1 MRGFAIIVLILLV
14 SSTVSAQEWRDS
26 LAVARDAYSK
36 QEYGKALKYYRSA
49 QNKAPEGVDLSKEMG
64 QSAYKNL
71 QFEEAEKIYREQA
84 FSEKDTKEKAKAY
97 HNLGNSLMKQKKY
110 DEAIDAYKQSLRND
124 AANDKTRHN
133 LSEAMRLKK
142 EEEQKKEQNQ
152 QDNKDQKDQKDQQ
165 NNQNNQEQNQQG
177 QNQNNKDQQ
186 NQGSQGQKQQSQ
198 NQKDKGQSQSQGG
211 SPQLQ
216 DKAVEKKLDELMKQE
231 SATKR
236 RMGGSTTSS
245 GSSRSG
251 KDW

>member
-1 MRGFAIIVLILLV
+1 MKQLIYIVFLLISASGF
-14 SSTVSAQEWRDS
+14 AQEWRDS

-36 QEYGKALKYYRSA
+36 KEYGKALQYYRSA
-49 QNKAPEGVDLSKEMG
+49 QEKAPEGIDLSKEMG

-71 QFEEAEKIYREQA
+71 QYKEAEKIYRQQA
-84 FSEKDTKEKAKAY
+84 YSEKTPGEKAKSY
-97 HNLGNSLMKQKKY
+97 HNLGNSLMQQKKY

-124 AANDKTRHN
+124 PSNDKTRHN

-142 EEEQKKEQNQ
+142 EQEEQQQKNKNDQNKQDQ
-152 QDNKDQKDQKDQQ
+152 QDQQDQNQQ
-165 NNQNNQEQNQQG
+165 NNQNKNNQQ
-177 QNQNNKDQQ
+177 N
-186 NQGSQGQKQQSQ
+186 QSQ
-198 NQKDKGQSQSQGG
+198 NQNGQQNQQSQSNSQQGNNQSNNPSNG
-211 SPQLQ
+211 SKLQ

-236 RMGGSTTSS
+236 RMGGNRNSG